1 MTSNE
6 SDRIAPIVVRD
17 PAIPLTHCSASL
29 RLGAALDPEGKEG
42 ATRLLL
48 RLLRRASANM
58 SAEQIDEDIDRF
70 GGSLGI
76 DVSRS
81 VAGLHGAVI
90 ARSRDE
96 FHRLLAQ
103 ILTEPRFDEEELG
116 RIKQE
121 SQAEWVESLDDD
133 SALARRFFAREI
145 FQGHPYGRLAGG
157 TPASLERITIED
169 MRDLYPQLLGR
180 KQLRFAF
187 AGDVDEQICS
197 RVVDDILARL
207 PDTEPSVDSCESPQG
222 PRGRQ
227 LLFVSKP
234 ERSQTQIMIGG
245 LGTHPRDEDHT
256 ALYVGHTIFGGTFSS
271 RLSQEVR
278 GKRGWS
284 YGAYSN
290 LPFDRKRHAFSLWTF
305 PQASDAGACI
315 ELELQLLENFI
326 EHGVTQEEL
335 DAAKLYLENSHAFT
349 LDTAAKRAALALD
362 IDLYDLPHDYFDRH
376 VDRVRALSVTDVNA
390 AIRLRLSAENLSIVV
405 VGTEDAIFRDVEQA
419 IPRLDGSRIVAFD
432 SPE

>member
-1 MTSNE
+1 MNANE
-6 SDRIAPIVVRD
+6 LGRRSPIVMRD
-17 PAIPLTHCSASL
+17 QAIPLTHCSASL
-29 RLGAALDPEGKEG
+29 RLGAALDPMGKEG

-48 RLLRRASANM
+48 RLMRRASASM

-81 VAGLHGAVI
+81 VAGFHGAVI
-90 ARSRDE
+90 ARSRDD
-96 FHRLLAQ
+96 FHELLAR
-103 ILTEPRFDEEELG
+103 ILTEPRFDEDELG
-116 RIKQE
+116 RIQRE

-133 SALARRFFAREI
+133 STLARRFFAREM
-145 FQGHPYGRLAGG
+145 FRGHAYGRLAGG
-157 TPASLERITIED
+157 TPASIESITIDDLKE
-169 MRDLYPQLLGR
+169 LYPKLLSR
-180 KQLRFAF
+180 EQLRFAF
-187 AGDVDEQICS
+187 AGDVDEKSCDIF
-197 RVVDDILARL
+197 VEGILARL
-207 PDTEPSVDSCESPQG
+207 PDSGEMIDNCESPAGPQG
-222 PRGRQ
+222 RR
-227 LLFVSKP
+227 LLFVNKP
-234 ERSQTQIMIGG
+234 ERSQTQIMIGS

-305 PQASDAGACI
+305 PQASDAGSCI

-326 EHGVTQEEL
+326 ERGVSQEEL

-349 LDTAAKRAALALD
+349 LDTAAKRASLALD
-362 IDLYDLPHDYFDRH
+362 IDLYDLPVDYFDQH
-376 VDRVRALSVTDVNA
+376 VERVRALSVADVNA
-390 AIRLRLSAENLSIVV
+390 AIQRRLSADNLCVVV
-405 VGTEDAIFRDVEQA
+405 VGTQDAIFRDVEQA
-419 IPRLDGSRIVAFD
+419 IPRLDGSRVVAFD